1 VILTGDQLVFV
12 TFVARWAANAGYC
25 TSGAAETTIERAT
38 HRSAE
43 QGPRRGNTMMTPHPA
58 LVAEYLRLV
67 QLDGMQVDQASVV
80 LALENAA
87 NRDGAPVGVGLVSG
101 MLYIDRIA
109 GKVWAERRA
118 ILQRAE
124 VLDLDGQ
131 PTRTTP

>member
-1 VILTGDQLVFV
+1 
-12 TFVARWAANAGYC
+12 
-25 TSGAAETTIERAT
+25 
-38 HRSAE
+38 
-43 QGPRRGNTMMTPHPA
+43 MMTPHPA
-58 LVAEYLRLV
+58 LVTEYLRLV